1 MSNIECRIREQM
13 NQFMGLCF
21 MINVAFQLV
30 GKQKGVGK
38 ITYSLKKYKVRFQP
52 TPSRK

>member
-1 MSNIECRIREQM
+1 M
-13 NQFMGLCF
+13 NQFMGLWF

-38 ITYSLKKYKVRFQP
+38 ITYSLKKNKVRFQP
-52 TPSRK
+52 TPSQK